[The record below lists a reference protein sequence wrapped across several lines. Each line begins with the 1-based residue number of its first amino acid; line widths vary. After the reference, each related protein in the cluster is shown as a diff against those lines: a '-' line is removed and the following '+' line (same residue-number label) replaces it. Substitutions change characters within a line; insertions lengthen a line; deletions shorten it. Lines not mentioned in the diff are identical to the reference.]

1 MRSNFSFERYIP
13 RSVIRAVVAAALS
26 VTLGACATEEPQGYR
41 FDVVNQPVPVSAHS
55 EITVRLV
62 DVSNGEPV
70 SDARILKKQLQ
81 RMMWRPRVTGKG
93 RSPASVSEP
102 MGEDV
107 KYIGPV
113 GSGLYRF
120 LGDVSMPGKWTLG
133 LSANVPGEAGPVS
146 GAAKFTASHVRQDP

>member
-1 MRSNFSFERYIP
+1 MRFNFSCERYTL
-13 RSVIRAVVAAALS
+13 RSVTRVVVAAALS
-26 VTLGACATEEPQGYR
+26 VTLGACATAKPQAYR

-70 SDARILKKQLQ
+70 SDVRILKKQLQ
-81 RMMWRPRVTGKG
+81 TIWRPLAKR
-93 RSPASVSEP
+93 RSPASVSKP
-102 MGEDV
+102 MAEDV

-120 LGDVSMPGKWTLG
+120 LGDVSMPGKWTLN
-133 LSANVPGEAGPVS
+133 LSANVPGEAEPIS